1 MLEHQKVWLNGQL
14 IPWKS
19 ATVPLLSHGFSRGSA
34 IFEVFGIH
42 PGSDGVY
49 AYRMDKHLDRLF
61 HSAELLGMK
70 LGPSREA
77 IEAGVRQTV
86 GENRISRGLVKL
98 LAYWSEEAVI
108 KLVLDSRLDVAIFT
122 VPADDDLALDQ
133 VSPIDI
139 CFSQWRKIRS
149 DMIPGEAKA
158 CANYLNGYL
167 ARKDA
172 MDRGYDLG
180 VLLDSEGYVAEG
192 SIESVFMVKDGSV
205 ITTPTGNILRS
216 ITRMSILEAGPKYG
230 IPIVEQRFSPEALL
244 EADEIFTSHTG
255 VKVLPVKRIEDR
267 ELTPAPGPVT
277 RQMMDM
283 MQGICSMADPNFT
296 HWFQPMELGTAPQ

>member
-1 MLEHQKVWLNGQL
+1 
-14 IPWKS
+14 
-19 ATVPLLSHGFSRGSA
+19 
-34 IFEVFGIH
+34 
-42 PGSDGVY
+42 
-49 AYRMDKHLDRLF
+49 
-61 HSAELLGMK
+61 
-70 LGPSREA
+70 
-77 IEAGVRQTV
+77 
-86 GENRISRGLVKL
+86 
-98 LAYWSEEAVI
+98 
-108 KLVLDSRLDVAIFT
+108 
-122 VPADDDLALDQ
+122 
-133 VSPIDI
+133 
-139 CFSQWRKIRS
+139 
-149 DMIPGEAKA
+149 MIPGEAKA

-230 IPIVEQRFSPEALL
+230 IPVVEQRFSPEALL

-267 ELTPAPGPVT
+267 EFSPAPGPVT

-283 MQGICSMADPNFT
+283 MQGICSMSDPNFK
-296 HWFQPMELGTAPQ
+296 HWFQPMELGTDPQ